1 MAFTK
6 ITAAGIGS
14 TETVTLDGVS
24 VINNES
30 IGGNLT
36 VTGNATI
43 GGVLTYE
50 DVTNVD
56 SVGVITARAGV
67 LVGSGITLSKDGD
80 GFYTGIVTAT
90 SVDINGGNITLG
102 DSGGAS
108 DDRLVLGAGSD
119 LSIFHNGTNSVI
131 NNANG
136 QLLIQTDSDFKI
148 EAADGG
154 NDMIHANA
162 TGSVELHH
170 NGAKKI
176 ETAAT
181 GINPSADS
189 TDDIG
194 TNTIRWRNVYADT
207 FYGDGSNLT
216 GITGVTI
223 NNNAN
228 NRLVTATGTTGTLDG
243 EATLTFTNSGSAGSL
258 NLKRTTSSNQETIFY
273 YGSGGLEIETR
284 ESTPIYLKTNQQP
297 RLFIT
302 SAGLIG
308 IGPGTPDQ
316 DLHIKKQEQSPY
328 VKVESTHSSSTYT
341 GINLRSPT
349 LNFQIWNQGPGATGY
364 SGSNSVVFWQAAA
377 TGPYAFYHGND
388 ERLRI
393 TSGGN
398 VRVNSGVI
406 ENAKTISS
414 NYTVSNNYNAISA
427 GPMSVA
433 SGVSVTVPS
442 GSAWTIV

>member
-1 MAFTK
+1 MSAISLKSITGITSITTPAGVDNVFTVHTNDTVERFRIDQSGNLNISGI
-6 ITAAGIGS
+6 ITATAFHGDGS
-14 TETVTLDGVS
+14 
-24 VINNES
+24 
-30 IGGNLT
+30 NLT
-36 VTGNATI
+36 GITGVTINS
-43 GGVLTYE
+43 
-50 DVTNVD
+50 NVD
-56 SVGVITARAGV
+56 NR
-67 LVGSGITLSKDGD
+67 L
-80 GFYTGIVTAT
+80 VTAT
-90 SVDINGGNITLG
+90 GTTGTLNGESNLTFNGSILQVTGQGVFSAAITASTYIQGTSSNGGLKFY
-102 DSGGAS
+102 S
-108 DDRLVLGAGSD
+108 DATTSKGVVLDTNDHLVPTHNSFSD
-119 LSIFHNGTNSVI
+119 LGLTGT
-131 NNANG
+131 
-136 QLLIQTDSDFKI
+136 
-148 EAADGG
+148 
-154 NDMIHANA
+154 
-162 TGSVELHH
+162 
-170 NGAKKI
+170 
-176 ETAAT
+176 
-181 GINPSADS
+181 
-189 TDDIG
+189 
-194 TNTIRWRNVYADT
+194 RWRNVYADT